1 MTTRPE
7 SVAGG
12 RQAGFSLVEL
22 LLTLVVTMILF
33 YGVLTTLDFNGR
45 VTRVQTNVA
54 DMQQSLRIAQQEMVR
69 VIRMAGRGTLPAADA
84 VSAPVPTGVAVS
96 LRNNVAA
103 NQFLI
108 AGDLATAIV
117 EGTDVVTVRGVM
129 SSPVYQ
135 IDITSQNDQNSTGD
149 FVLTPLLDPNP
160 TGGTLIIRAISPK
173 GAPQDLAP
181 IREAITN
188 NVPEALVLASSLDD
202 TFYIVVELLPAAS
215 TVNADSI
222 SVGFRLRGTTR
233 ADQYRALSRNG
244 TLPTGFHSVAYA
256 GILEEYAYYVRAD
269 RAIDTDNTS
278 ALTPKLSRARL
289 FPGTGEAYVS
299 ADNARV
305 DVADNI
311 LDLQASLGFD
321 TTFSGSTADDADDL
335 GNDDQIIETANGAN
349 DDWLFN
355 GTSDDPTN
363 GAWRTNPPPNLYYLR
378 VSTLAR
384 TDRRD
389 SGYQAPLLPD
399 RIEDRAFTSASPLNS
414 RSERMYRRRLLQT
427 VIDFRNL

>member
-1 MTTRPE
+1 MTTKPE
-7 SVAGG
+7 TAAGG
-12 RQAGFSLVEL
+12 SQAGFSLVEL
-22 LLTLVVTMILF
+22 LVTLLVTVILF

-84 VSAPVPTGVAVS
+84 VSAPVPTGIAVS
-96 LRNNVAA
+96 IRNNVPA

-108 AGDLATAIV
+108 AGKTDTAIV

-129 SSPVYQ
+129 STPVYQ
-135 IDITSQNDQNSTGD
+135 IDITNQNDQNSAGD
-149 FVLTPLLDPNP
+149 FTLQQVPNP
-160 TGGTLIIRAISPK
+160 TTGTVIIRAISPK

-181 IREAITN
+181 LREAFTGPVF
-188 NVPEALVLASSLDD
+188 VPEALVLGSSLDD
-202 TFYIVVELLPAAS
+202 TFYIVVEVVSVNAS
-215 TVNADSI
+215 ADSI
-222 SVGFRLRGTTR
+222 SVNFRLSGTPR
-233 ADQYRALSRNG
+233 SNQYRALSRNG
-244 TLPTGFHSVAYA
+244 TLPAGFHAVAYA

-269 RAIDTDNTS
+269 RAIDADNTS
-278 ALTPKLSRARL
+278 TLTPKLSRARL
-289 FPGTGEAYVS
+289 YPGTGTAYVS
-299 ADNARV
+299 DENGHV

-311 LDLQASLGFD
+311 VDLQASLGFD
-321 TTFSGSTADDADDL
+321 TSFSGRTTDDADDL

-355 GTSDDPTN
+355 SASDDPTN

-389 SGYQAPLLPD
+389 SGYQAPLLPAN
-399 RIEDRAFTSASPLNS
+399 IEDRVFTSASPLNS

>member
-1 MTTRPE
+1 MTTKPE
-7 SVAGG
+7 TAAGG
-12 RQAGFSLVEL
+12 SQAGFSLVEL
-22 LLTLVVTMILF
+22 LVTLLVTVILF

-84 VSAPVPTGVAVS
+84 VSAPVPTGIAVS

-108 AGDLATAIV
+108 AGKTETAIV

-129 SSPVYQ
+129 STPVYQ
-135 IDITSQNDQNSTGD
+135 IDITSQNDQNSAGD
-149 FVLTPLLDPNP
+149 FTLEQVANPNI
-160 TGGTLIIRAISPK
+160 GTVIIRAISPK
-173 GAPQDLAP
+173 GAPQDLTP
-181 IREAITN
+181 IREAIQKG
-188 NVPEALVLASSLDD
+188 VHEALVLGSSLDD
-202 TFYIVVELLPAAS
+202 TFYIVVELTGG

-222 SVGFRLRGTTR
+222 LVNFKLRGGNP

-244 TLPTGFHSVAYA
+244 TLPAGFHAVAYA

-269 RAIDTDNTS
+269 RAIDGDNTS
-278 ALTPKLSRARL
+278 TLTPKLSRARL
-289 FPGTGEAYVS
+289 YPGTGTAYVS
-299 ADNARV
+299 DDNGHV

-311 LDLQASLGFD
+311 VDLQASLGFD
-321 TTFSGSTADDADDL
+321 TSFSGRTTDDGDDL

-355 GTSDDPTN
+355 SASDDATN

-389 SGYQAPLLPD
+389 SGYQAPLLPAN
-399 RIEDRAFTSASPLNS
+399 IEDRVFTSASPLNS

>member
-7 SVAGG
+7 SAAGG
-12 RQAGFSLVEL
+12 RQAGFSLLEL
-22 LLTLVVTMILF
+22 LLTLVVTLILF

-84 VSAPVPTGVAVS
+84 VSAPFPTGVAVS
-96 LRNNVAA
+96 IRNNVAA
-103 NQFLI
+103 NQVVV
-108 AGDLATAIV
+108 AGDNATAIV

-129 SSPVYQ
+129 STPVYQ
-135 IDITSQNDQNSTGD
+135 IDITSQNDQNSVGD
-149 FVLTPLLDPNP
+149 FTLEQVANP
-160 TGGTLIIRAISPK
+160 TTGVVIIRAISPK
-173 GAPQDLAP
+173 GAPQDLTP
-181 IREAITN
+181 IREAITKG
-188 NVPEALVLASSLDD
+188 VHEALVLGSSLDD
-202 TFYIVVELLPAAS
+202 TFYIVVEMTGG

-222 SVGFRLRGTTR
+222 SVNFKLRGGNP

-244 TLPTGFHSVAYA
+244 TLPAGFHAVAYA

-269 RAIDTDNTS
+269 RAIDGDNTS
-278 ALTPKLSRARL
+278 TLTPKLSRARL
-289 FPGTGEAYVS
+289 YPGTGTAYV
-299 ADNARV
+299 AAENGRV

-311 LDLQASLGFD
+311 VDLQVSLGFD
-321 TTFSGSTADDADDL
+321 SSFSGRTTDDADNL
-335 GNDDQIIETANGAN
+335 GADDQIVEAANGAN

-355 GTSDDPTN
+355 GTTDDATN

-389 SGYQAPLLPD
+389 PGYQAPLMPD
-399 RIEDRAFTSASPLNS
+399 RIEDQVFTSASPLNS
-414 RSERMYRRRLLQT
+414 RTERLYRRRLLQT